1 MKKEWGADTMSQAAW
16 RRIEPLIEEEL
27 KRAAIELVELQYRK
41 ENDEQFLRVFI
52 DGDTGVDLE
61 LCTRAS
67 RLVKP
72 IVDGEDLYYDHLEVS
87 SPGIDRVIKK
97 DQDFVRFAGE
107 KIRVKMLKQYEGPGK
122 IIGILKNATD
132 KQIEVETD
140 EEIKILP
147 REMVSVVRL
156 HPDL

>member
-1 MKKEWGADTMSQAAW
+1 MSQAAW

-27 KRAAIELVELQYRK
+27 SQAGIELVELQYRK
-41 ENDEQFLRVFI
+41 ENEEQFLRVFI
-52 DGDTGVDLE
+52 DRDTGVDLE

-72 IVDGEDLYYDHLEVS
+72 IVDEENLYYDHLEVS

-97 DQDFVRFAGE
+97 DQDFVRFTGE
-107 KIRVKMLKQYEGPGK
+107 KVRVKMLKQYEGPGK

-132 KQIEVETD
+132 KQIVVETD
-140 EEIKILP
+140 EEIKAVP
-147 REMVSVVRL
+147 REMVSIVRL